1 MGGPKYTFG
10 DNEQASLRLRRLA
23 EIYEQ
28 ETREMLQRGG
38 VRAPRLAVDL
48 GCGPGWSTRL
58 LRDALSPD
66 RTVGLDASDRYI
78 AEARKQ
84 HPGLEFEVHDIA
96 CVPFPVPTPDVLF
109 CRFVLTHL
117 TAIAEVLRAWSSV
130 AAPGA
135 LLFVHETESMKTENP
150 SLRRY
155 YEMVAQ
161 LQRHYGQTLE
171 VGSILEACFEN
182 SGWRLKENRRLL
194 LERPADQMASLHLAN
209 LRTWRHDAYASQAF
223 DPNEVNRLEASLE
236 QIALGV
242 GNGGVVVNAAR
253 QIIAQHAWQS

>member
-1 MGGPKYTFG
+1 MDGPKYTFG

-23 EIYEQ
+23 EIYEP
-28 ETREMLQRGG
+28 ETRALLQEGG
-38 VRAPRLAVDL
+38 IHAPRLAVDL

-58 LRDALSPD
+58 IRDVLGPE

-84 HPGLEFEVHDIA
+84 HLGLEFEVHDIA
-96 CVPFPVPTPDVLF
+96 HAPFPVLTPDVMF
-109 CRFVLTHL
+109 CRFLLTHV
-117 TAIAEVLRAWSSV
+117 TTVAEVLRTWASV

-135 LLFVHETESMKTENP
+135 LLFVHETESMETENS

-161 LQRHYGQTLE
+161 LQKHYGQTLE

-194 LERPADQMASLHLAN
+194 LEKPADQMAGLHLAN
-209 LRTWRHDAYASQAF
+209 LRTWRRDAYASQAF

-236 QIALGV
+236 QIALELGK
-242 GNGGVVVNAAR
+242 GRVVVNAAR

>member
-1 MGGPKYTFG
+1 MGEQKYTFG

-28 ETREMLQRGG
+28 ETRELLQRGG
-38 VRAPRLAVDL
+38 VRAPRLALDL
-48 GCGPGWSTRL
+48 GCGPGWSTQL
-58 LRDALSPD
+58 IRDVLSPD
-66 RTVGLDASDRYI
+66 KTVGLDASDRYI

-84 HPGLEFEVHDIA
+84 HPSLEFEVHDIVRA
-96 CVPFPVPTPDVLF
+96 PFPVEMPDILL
-109 CRFVLTHL
+109 CRFVLTHVR
-117 TAIAEVLRAWSSV
+117 AVAEVLRTWASV

-135 LLFVHETESMKTENP
+135 LLFVHETESMETENP

-182 SGWRLKENRRLL
+182 SGWRLRENRRLF
-194 LERPADQMASLHLAN
+194 LEKPADRMAGLHLAN
-209 LRTWRHDAYASQAF
+209 LRTWRHDSYASQAF
-223 DPNEVNRLEASLE
+223 DPSEVDRLEASLE
-236 QIALGV
+236 QIALGL
-242 GNGGVVVNAAR
+242 GNSGVIVNAAR
-253 QIIAQHAWQS
+253 QIIAQRT